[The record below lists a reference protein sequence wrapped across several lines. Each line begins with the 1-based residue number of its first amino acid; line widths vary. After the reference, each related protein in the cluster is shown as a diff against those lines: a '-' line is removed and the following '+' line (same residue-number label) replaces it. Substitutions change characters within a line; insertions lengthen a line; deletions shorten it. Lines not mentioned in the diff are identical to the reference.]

1 MSPSSRSPGKAEA
14 FTRKLLEVPVSS
26 IELSRE
32 LFERQGLRATSMSSI
47 IFSNSIGM
55 YAGEVSGM
63 KTIKLETPEFRTG
76 APGTFIDLVIYDY
89 RVRRNDND
97 VFYFNW
103 NYIRDLFDR
112 EFIETLAKQY
122 HILLEQLIRYRNE
135 PDHPF
140 SGEDIVPERYRSLI
154 ASLNRTEAA
163 IPESTLH
170 GLIEEQIRRTPDS
183 EALTYEGRS
192 PHLRGLREAGRSGGR
207 TAAAPRRLLQ

>member
-1 MSPSSRSPGKAEA
+1 M
-14 FTRKLLEVPVSS
+14 
-26 IELSRE
+26 
-32 LFERQGLRATSMSSI
+32 
-47 IFSNSIGM
+47 
-55 YAGEVSGM
+55 
-63 KTIKLETPEFRTG
+63 
-76 APGTFIDLVIYDY
+76 
-89 RVRRNDND
+89 RRNDND

-163 IPESTLH
+163 TPNHAHRPDRRADPAYPGQRGPDLRRAEPSPTRPS
-170 GLIEEQIRRTPDS
+170 GSGPIRWP
-183 EALTYEGRS
+183 A
-192 PHLRGLREAGRSGGR
+192 
-207 TAAAPRRLLQ
+207 AAAPRVSSNEFVALFLNRSFDTLAGSSAS

>member
-1 MSPSSRSPGKAEA
+1 M
-14 FTRKLLEVPVSS
+14 
-26 IELSRE
+26 
-32 LFERQGLRATSMSSI
+32 
-47 IFSNSIGM
+47 
-55 YAGEVSGM
+55 
-63 KTIKLETPEFRTG
+63 
-76 APGTFIDLVIYDY
+76 IYDY

-170 GLIEEQIRRTPDS
+170 GLIEEQIR
-183 EALTYEGRS
+183 
-192 PHLRGLREAGRSGGR
+192 
-207 TAAAPRRLLQ
+207 APRTERP

>member
-1 MSPSSRSPGKAEA
+1 MP
-14 FTRKLLEVPVSS
+14 VP
-26 IELSRE
+26 R
-32 LFERQGLRATSMSSI
+32 RRA
-47 IFSNSIGM
+47 
-55 YAGEVSGM
+55 
-63 KTIKLETPEFRTG
+63 
-76 APGTFIDLVIYDY
+76 TFIDLVIYDY

-170 GLIEEQIRRTPDS
+170 GLIEEQIRRTPDR

-192 PHLRGLREAGRSGGR
+192 LTYAASGSGPIRWPGCCGTSRLFQRVRRAVPEPQLRHAGG
-207 TAAAPRRLLQ
+207 AARPS

>member
-1 MSPSSRSPGKAEA
+1 
-14 FTRKLLEVPVSS
+14 
-26 IELSRE
+26 
-32 LFERQGLRATSMSSI
+32 MSSI

-55 YAGEVSGM
+55 YAGEVRGM
-63 KTIKLETPEFRTG
+63 KTIKLETPRNSSTG
-76 APGTFIDLVIYDY
+76 RAGTFIDLVIYDY

-170 GLIEEQIRRTPDS
+170 GLIEAQIRRTPDS

-192 PHLRGLREAGRSGGR
+192 PLLRGLREAGRSGGR
-207 TAAAPRRLLQ
+207 AAAAPRRLFQRVRRAVPEPQLRHAGGAARHHEGRGRLPAHWG